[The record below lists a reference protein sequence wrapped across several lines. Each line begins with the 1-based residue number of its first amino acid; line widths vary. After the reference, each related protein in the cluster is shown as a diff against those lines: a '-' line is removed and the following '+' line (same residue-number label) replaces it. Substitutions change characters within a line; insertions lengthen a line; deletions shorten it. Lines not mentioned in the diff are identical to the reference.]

1 MDHDRPW
8 EVIRRRAGA
17 AVLVLGIVTLTGC
30 MVVPRPIRDDDTARL
45 YGSLANSAGLREH
58 ACTNFACEL

>member
-1 MDHDRPW
+1 
-8 EVIRRRAGA
+8 
-17 AVLVLGIVTLTGC
+17 VLVLGIVTLTGC